1 MYELA
6 RYISN
11 NLRPGDIV
19 VVRDYTGD
27 DKVQCE
33 VIRVEY
39 NYMGTEGRNKVL
51 VKAFDQDR
59 NVEFDD
65 ITGEEYFTIVMQ
77 QIDL

>member
-6 RYISN
+6 RYISD
-11 NLRPGDIV
+11 NLRPGDII

-65 ITGEEYFTIVMQ
+65 ITGEEYFTIVMH
-77 QIDL
+77 L